1 VIVPDT
7 VLRQLIDAK
16 LVLADS
22 RTDLVRSAIGVAVRA
37 GAPTSEDGR
46 VRSG

>member
-1 VIVPDT
+1 VVAFD
-7 VLRQLIDAK
+7 DAAAAPAAAE
-16 LVLADS
+16 LVDRAAL
-22 RTDLVRSAIGVAVRA
+22 AVRA